1 MNTTGNC
8 GQFVLSL
15 DTELAWGAVHRGGYA
30 GRERDFDRTRYVVE
44 ELLGLLDKY
53 EISATWAIVGHLFIE
68 TCWPVNGVKH
78 PEIVRPDYP
87 GFVGDWF
94 DRDPCSNVYEDPYW
108 YGTDIVRKIV
118 DCATPQEIGSHN
130 FSHVIVDQGC
140 SRESFASELEAS
152 KAAAAEWD
160 VSLESFVFPRNVINH
175 LDVLA
180 ESGITAFRGIT
191 PNWTAGLPGWLQ
203 RPARFVDAFLPL
215 GTPTARPNF
224 QNGMWDIPASYN
236 YLHRTGWGRLVP
248 IKVRVR
254 KAISG
259 LRQAGSR
266 GEVFHLWTHPFNIAS
281 DPIPLLRGLESIF
294 HEVCD
299 LRASGLI
306 ENVTM
311 GELARQLNEQRESE
325 RAAVAVASEIR

>member
-1 MNTTGNC
+1 MDTTGIN
-8 GQFVLSL
+8 GSFVLSL
-15 DTELAWGAVHRGGYA
+15 DTELAWGAVHRGGYE

-44 ELLGLLDKY
+44 ELLDLLDKY

-78 PEIVRPDYP
+78 PEIVRADYA
-87 GFVGDWF
+87 GYAGDWF
-94 DRDPCSNVYEDPYW
+94 DRDPCSNVNEDPYW
-108 YGTDIVRKIV
+108 YGNDIVRKIL
-118 DCATPQEIGSHN
+118 DCVTPQEIGSHS
-130 FSHVIVDQGC
+130 FSHMIVDKGC
-140 SRESFASELEAS
+140 GPETFASELKAS

-191 PNWTAGLPGWLQ
+191 PNWTSSLPHWLQ
-203 RPARFVDAFLPL
+203 RPARFVDAFLPS
-215 GTPTARPNF
+215 GTPTSRPSF
-224 QNGMWDIPASYN
+224 RSGMWDIPASYF

-248 IKVRVR
+248 IKVRVQ

-259 LRQAGSR
+259 LQRAGNR
-266 GEVFHLWTHPFNIAS
+266 REVFHLWTHPFNVAS
-281 DPIPLLRGLESIF
+281 DPVPLLWGLESIF
-294 HEVCD
+294 RKVND

-311 GELARQLNEQRESE
+311 GGLARQLNEQRES
-325 RAAVAVASEIR
+325 RQAVLTAASQT